1 MLKIIYLKMIYIGDK
16 MLDKV
21 NEMNSLNLDINKIRN
36 DIIKKHDIENIIK
49 QIESREEIRE
59 IADDIQEQIGEKRT
73 NHSKRVAKEAIILS
87 KRFNLSIKDDKI
99 YLAGLIHD
107 CAKIRDREKLLSLSK
122 EYNILLNEL
131 LLDNVELIHSDLGS
145 KIAKYK
151 YNILDEDILNAIKYH
166 TTGRENMSNLEK
178 IIFLADYIEP
188 VRNFEGVVNVREL
201 SYRDLDLAIIKSI
214 DQTILF
220 LINNDKT
227 ISQDSITCRNYLL
240 LNKEECK

>member
-1 MLKIIYLKMIYIGDK
+1 MIYIGDK
-16 MLDKV
+16 MLEKL
-21 NEMNSLNLDINKIRN
+21 NEKDNIKLDINKLRS
-36 DIIKKHDIENIIK
+36 DIIEKNNIENIIK
-49 QIESREEIRE
+49 ELEMRQEIIQII
-59 IADDIQEQIGEKRT
+59 DDIENQIGEKRT

-87 KRFNLSIKDDKI
+87 KRFNLAIKDDKI

-107 CAKIRDREKLLSLSK
+107 CAKIKDREKLLSLARK
-122 EYNILLNEL
+122 YNIILDKF
-131 LLDNVELIHSDLGS
+131 LLDNTELIHSELGS
-145 KIAKYK
+145 RIAKDK
-151 YNILDEDILNAIKYH
+151 YNIYDEDILNAIKYH
-166 TTGRENMSNLEK
+166 TTGRENMSDLEK

-188 VRNFEGVVNVREL
+188 VRNFEGVINVREL
-201 SYRDLDLAIIKSI
+201 SYMDLDLAIIKSI